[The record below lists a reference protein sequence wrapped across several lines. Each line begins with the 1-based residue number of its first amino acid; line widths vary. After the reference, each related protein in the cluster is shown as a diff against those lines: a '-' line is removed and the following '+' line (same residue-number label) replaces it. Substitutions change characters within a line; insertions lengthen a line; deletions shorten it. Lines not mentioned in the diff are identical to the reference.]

1 MLDLGNRI
9 KSGKRTDDADDL
21 FAGEGQ
27 EDFDNDAAVDD
38 EEEFEEAPAAHGRR
52 APSRKRSR
60 RFQDDAEL
68 DKLESARML
77 EEARCRM
84 GMTPADIEEITKIR
98 AMYIH
103 ALEAGRFEELPQTVY
118 TLAYLRRLC
127 ELYNISKEDEE
138 QIVAPWN
145 DIQCERPESYTG
157 TCFADESGENRRIIR
172 RFEIAIF
179 SIIAI
184 VVIALVVFGAILL
197 VSYLRGNEGRD
208 QVSFDENVIV
218 KLQPE
223 VKLQVGNPLP
233 GNRR

>member
-21 FAGEGQ
+21 FAGEAQ
-27 EDFDNDAAVDD
+27 EDFDNDSASG
-38 EEEFEEAPAAHGRR
+38 EEDFEEVPVTTLRR

-60 RFQDDAEL
+60 RAADDEEL

-84 GMTPADIEEITKIR
+84 GMTPADVEEITKIR
-98 AMYIH
+98 AMYIQS
-103 ALEAGRFEELPQTVY
+103 LEAGRFEELPQAVY

-127 ELYNISKEDEE
+127 ELYNLSKEDEE
-138 QIVAPWN
+138 QIVAPWS

-184 VVIALVVFGAILL
+184 VVIALGVFGAILL
-197 VSYLRGNEGRD
+197 VSYLRGNDGRD

-218 KLQPE
+218 ELQPE
-223 VKLQVGNPLP
+223 AKLQLDNPLP
-233 GNRR
+233 GGRR

>member
-1 MLDLGNRI
+1 
-9 KSGKRTDDADDL
+9 
-21 FAGEGQ
+21 
-27 EDFDNDAAVDD
+27 
-38 EEEFEEAPAAHGRR
+38 
-52 APSRKRSR
+52 
-60 RFQDDAEL
+60 
-68 DKLESARML
+68 ML

-138 QIVAPWN
+138 QIVAPWS